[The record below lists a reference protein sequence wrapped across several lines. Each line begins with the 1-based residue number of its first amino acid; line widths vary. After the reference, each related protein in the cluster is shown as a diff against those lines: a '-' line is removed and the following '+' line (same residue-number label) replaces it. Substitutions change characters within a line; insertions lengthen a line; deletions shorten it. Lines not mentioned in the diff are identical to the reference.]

1 MSGADAFATNTMAHT
16 ADTPQLLL
24 AFQLYEL
31 LRAGPPYFAAA
42 LTFWLHCAGSIR
54 PDAAKGIP
62 APIQR
67 GTVARGCVNVV
78 APCRPGRR
86 DSIFDPVRRLTL
98 WLPKKG

>member
-31 LRAGPPYFAAA
+31 LRAVPPYFAAA

-62 APIQR
+62 APIQPGNGSPR
-67 GTVARGCVNVV
+67 LRECSRTVSAGK
-78 APCRPGRR
+78 A
-86 DSIFDPVRRLTL
+86 
-98 WLPKKG
+98 